1 MSESSDSFLFNC
13 FLVENFNLF
22 RSLFHADMSH
32 SILTIENLSDL
43 FEGGAL
49 GFHEDE
55 INPDSLDAVPKLETQ
70 SVLEQTSK
78 SSESWMVGL
87 TV

>member
-1 MSESSDSFLFNC
+1 M
-13 FLVENFNLF
+13 ENLNLF

-32 SILTIENLSDL
+32 SLLTVENLSDL

-55 INPDSLDAVPKLETQ
+55 VNPDSLGAVPKLETQ
-70 SVLEQTSK
+70 YVLEQKSQ
-78 SSESWMVGL
+78 SSESRMGGI